1 MIFTLEV
8 VGWEVKNHFYIY
20 RFSAQTITDTS
31 MPYCHN
37 VMKKWEREE
46 VKLQQKM
53 SKIENKT
60 FTIFTCSILSIWEY
74 WKRIFELYSNL
85 AELLS
90 DKHNQ
95 RKSLT
100 DLIYCVWETVDP
112 SIDISLSLVIT
123 WGLQTN

>member
-1 MIFTLEV
+1 
-8 VGWEVKNHFYIY
+8 
-20 RFSAQTITDTS
+20 
-31 MPYCHN
+31 
-37 VMKKWEREE
+37 
-46 VKLQQKM
+46 M
-53 SKIENKT
+53 SKIEHKA